1 MKSSGW
7 LTNATLMFQIFAMVW
22 RWRSF
27 ELSQLVVK
35 VDQLKIRD
43 ESKCKILDTLQAQ
56 WEGFK
61 MTSCWFGIVY
71 VSTIVYG
78 SFPN

>member
-1 MKSSGW
+1 
-7 LTNATLMFQIFAMVW
+7 MVW

-35 VDQLKIRD
+35 VDQLKIQD
-43 ESKCKILDTLQAQ
+43 ESKCKLLGGAQ

-61 MTSCWFGIVY
+61 ITSCWFGIVY
-71 VSTIVYG
+71 VGTLVYG